1 MSHRDYENRV
11 ETTEA
16 ERIAVTAAKLACN
29 DALNEFM
36 ALFGVN
42 RANLESVEKFKR
54 DLMFIRDLREGS
66 EKAKSRFYLTI
77 VAIFA
82 GAFAYGMVSWLKTI
96 VLTSR
101 AIIKL
106 PLP

>member
-1 MSHRDYENRV
+1 MPHRDYEDRV

-16 ERIAVTAAKLACN
+16 ERIAVAAAKLACN
-29 DALNEFM
+29 DALNEWM
-36 ALFGVN
+36 ALFGVS

-54 DLMFIRDLREGS
+54 DLMFVRDLREGS

-82 GAFAYGMVSWLKTI
+82 GAFAYGVISWLKA
-96 VLTSR
+96 LGASSPS
-101 AIIKL
+101 KL